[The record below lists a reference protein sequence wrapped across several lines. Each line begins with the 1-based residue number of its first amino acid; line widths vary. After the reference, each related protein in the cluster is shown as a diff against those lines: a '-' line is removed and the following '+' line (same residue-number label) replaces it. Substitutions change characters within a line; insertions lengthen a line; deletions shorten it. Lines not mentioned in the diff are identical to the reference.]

1 MAMPAR
7 RQVFADIPEALLT
20 HKAQEATLE
29 GSLLPPM
36 MVGKILRWCKAAVQV
51 CTPAAHT
58 GGGVDSATIPPGSRP
73 ECSGGAAVTPPL
85 KRKLENIIAQHDDE
99 T

>member
-1 MAMPAR
+1 M
-7 RQVFADIPEALLT
+7 Q
-20 HKAQEATLE
+20 KAQEAIVD

-36 MVGKILRWCKAAVQV
+36 MVGKILRWRKAAVQV

-58 GGGVDSATIPPGSRP
+58 GGGGDSATIPPGSRP
-73 ECSGGAAVTPPL
+73 GCSGDAAVTPPV
-85 KRKLENIIAQHDDE
+85 KRKLDNIIAQHDDE